1 MEEEEKEKE
10 MNPPLNLDDT
20 NNKKFPFLFSDFNE
34 EKDLAR
40 LDINK
45 EIKVDLLDKLKIGLN
60 IDKET
65 KVDLLHNLK
74 IGLTDYLEF
83 NASDLLLNQGIK
95 RFLMYQ
101 ENLLRIPESN
111 VEIIEGI
118 ISKILPKQVDLVFF
132 ILIIRKK
139 EFL

>member
-10 MNPPLNLDDT
+10 MNPPLNLDDN